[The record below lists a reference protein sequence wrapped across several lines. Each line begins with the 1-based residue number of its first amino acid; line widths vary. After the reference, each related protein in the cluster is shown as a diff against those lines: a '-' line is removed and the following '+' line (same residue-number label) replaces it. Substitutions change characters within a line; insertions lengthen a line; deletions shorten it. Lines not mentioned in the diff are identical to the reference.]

1 MHSFLSSATVYT
13 QNRIKPVDDIRGTLV
28 RLVSRLQRGFG
39 IFEVAKQKRNKP
51 TKLSHWFLSKALNFP

>member
-51 TKLSHWFLSKALNFP
+51 TKLSH